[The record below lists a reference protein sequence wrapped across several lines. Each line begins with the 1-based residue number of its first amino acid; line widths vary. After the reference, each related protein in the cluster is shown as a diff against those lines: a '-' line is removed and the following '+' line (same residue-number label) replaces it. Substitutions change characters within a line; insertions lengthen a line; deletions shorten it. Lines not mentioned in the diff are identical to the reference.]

1 MTYIYTVPEIYI
13 YHFSGSKYVNPLSID
28 PNERVTPSHPG
39 SIGIG
44 DQING
49 LVDPGAS
56 LDDIPDLSIAVTEIG
71 GNIFNV
77 ISVQKT
83 KKPLKSI
90 SEGHFLK
97 RFLLL
102 ALGFS
107 IVNKVLFLT
116 PFTRYKSYKLEL
128 STLHIPYQKTVEP
141 GHVLRYD
148 YNSYNKINE
157 YIFINLFKLITKT

>member
-1 MTYIYTVPEIYI
+1 MTYIYTVPEIYTRRTLKNTPRTFFYKVI
-13 YHFSGSKYVNPLSID
+13 NFSGSKYVNPLSID

-71 GNIFNV
+71 GNVFNV

-83 KKPLKSI
+83 KNPLKSI
-90 SEGHFLK
+90 SKWHFY
-97 RFLLL
+97 FY
-102 ALGFS
+102 
-107 IVNKVLFLT
+107 LT
-116 PFTRYKSYKLEL
+116 
-128 STLHIPYQKTVEP
+128 V
-141 GHVLRYD
+141 
-148 YNSYNKINE
+148 
-157 YIFINLFKLITKT
+157 